1 MLKSLSLVQKLAGA
15 FGLLL
20 ILMLGIGIFSAN
32 QFGWFRVQYSQIA
45 DNTVP
50 SLMSAAD
57 IKFDLSDMRR
67 KELRFLLSEPSQKQV
82 ELEKTQALMSG
93 LDKKIADYEKLVSLD
108 KERDAYQKLKV
119 LWGEY
124 KTDVSRP
131 FFSLEQSGQHDAATK
146 FLMTTGAAKL
156 NDMIPQIT
164 TILDENNKYAQNI
177 QQEFSTGATM
187 ANYTLVSFLIF
198 ALALGLIA
206 AVIVARAIIYPLR
219 LIGMQAEYMTAGE
232 LNHSLDQSAFARD
245 EIGRLAIQFG
255 HMQTNVQTL
264 VQNVSSGIDQLTTAA
279 EEMSTAAQQSSAG
292 VQRQLHDVEMLATA
306 IHELQA
312 TVQDVSHS
320 CADAS
325 HAASGASHDAN
336 EGVKI
341 VTDAVASTERV
352 AVEMRK
358 ASEIAVSLAEN
369 SHNIGGVLDVIR
381 GIAEQTNLLA
391 LNAAIEAARAGE
403 QGRGFAVVAD
413 EVRTLAKRTQ
423 DSTEQVQ
430 KIIEQLQISA
440 NEAKQTMDNS
450 QKQIQE
456 TVIKARN
463 AGSTID
469 RVGHSVLSMADR
481 NNQIAT
487 AAEEQNSVTES
498 LNKNVISIQDAAT
511 EVSSG
516 AEQTAAAC
524 NTLSQLSINLGTLV
538 SRYKLQ

>member
-1 MLKSLSLVQKLAGA
+1 MLKSFSLVQKLAGA

-32 QFGWFRVQYSQIA
+32 QFGWFKEQYSQIA

-50 SLMSAAD
+50 SLMNSAA
-57 IKFDLSDMRR
+57 IKADLFAMRR
-67 KELRFLLSEPSQKQV
+67 MELRYLLSEPAQKST
-82 ELEKTQALMSG
+82 ELPRIEAMMSG
-93 LDKKIADYEKLVSLD
+93 IDQKIADYEKLVSLD
-108 KERDAYQKLKV
+108 REREAYQNLKG
-119 LWGEY
+119 LWADY
-124 KTDVSRP
+124 KNDISRQ
-131 FFSLEQSGQHDAATK
+131 FLALEQSGQHDAATK
-146 FLMTTGAAKL
+146 FLMTTGSDKL
-156 NDMIPQIT
+156 NAMVPEIT
-164 TILDENNKYAQNI
+164 TILDENNKYAQKI
-177 QQEFSTGATM
+177 QSEFISGASA
-187 ANYTLVSFLIF
+187 ANYSLIAFLLF
-198 ALALGLIA
+198 AVFLGVVA
-206 AVIVARAIIYPLR
+206 AVIVGRAIIYPLR
-219 LIGMQAEYMTAGE
+219 LIGKQAEFMSAGE
-232 LNHSLDQSAFARD
+232 LNHSLDQSAFAQD
-245 EIGRLAIQFG
+245 EIGKLAIQFG

-292 VQRQLHDVEMLATA
+292 VQKQLHDVEMLATA

-320 CADAS
+320 CSDAS
-325 HAASGASHDAN
+325 NAASGASHDAN

-352 AVEMRK
+352 AVEMKK
-358 ASEIAVSLAEN
+358 ASEIAVSLEEN
-369 SHNIGGVLDVIR
+369 SRNIGSVLDVIR

-440 NEAKQTMDNS
+440 NEARQTMDSS

-498 LNKNVISIQDAAT
+498 LNKHVISIQDAAI

-524 NTLSQLSINLGTLV
+524 NSLSQLSINLGFLV
-538 SRYKLQ
+538 SRYKL